1 MENSLYS
8 TTNTLSEAELA
19 SAFAIIAIFWGLIAI
34 VTIISYVVAAIS
46 LMKIFTKAGVPSWIA
61 WVPFYNN
68 WKMLEIGGQRGF
80 WAVLAI
86 IPIVNI
92 ASAVFV
98 YIAMY
103 HIGLKLGKSGSF
115 LVLGIFLPVV
125 WMLWLAF
132 DKSTWN
138 EGASPAPSLH
148 QPSTQNPTAV

>member
-138 EGASPAPSLH
+138 EGASSAPSLH